1 MLTARYEVLSFLAA
15 ALVGGLLL
23 RNVFL
28 AERPPALN
36 IEGFTEAQHLQIT
49 PESDLQVPVM
59 QDTSGLSPGNF
70 SGEDFVWFP
79 ASREGETIA
88 FQLNAI
94 EPGSYTL
101 ELHLAPSGDFGIF
114 AVSLNGQILAEQI
127 DLHPSAFRYREPFVF
142 SEVTLQRDNTL
153 SFTVV
158 GHNAATSAPHYQFG
172 FDGIALRR
180 GAAQ

>member
-28 AERPPALN
+28 AERPPALTVDS
-36 IEGFTEAQHLQIT
+36 FMEAQHLPIA
-49 PESDLQVPVM
+49 PESDLQMPVM
-59 QDTSGLSPGNF
+59 QDTSTLAPGNF
-70 SGEDFVWFP
+70 SGDDFVWFP
-79 ASREGETIA
+79 ASREGDTIV

-94 EPGSYTL
+94 EPGLYTL
-101 ELHLAPSGDFGIF
+101 ELYLAPSGDFGIF
-114 AVSLNGQILAEQI
+114 SAALNGVTLSEQI
-127 DLHPSAFRYREPFVF
+127 DLHPSAFRYKEPFVF
-142 SEVTLQRDNTL
+142 REVSLQRDNTL

-158 GHNAATSAPHYQFG
+158 GHNTATSAPHFQFG